1 MKSSKVKSTVAG
13 TKANKAKAVK
23 KLFDRPT
30 LIALNYGFSPSPA
43 PQISK
48 KDYDGCK
55 GFHDPALHAEII
67 KNSAP
72 FAYDIAE
79 KNCILRTYLENNWED
94 TPHPIEISFKKP
106 FPGSDWRRPSEQI
119 LGLEI
124 LGFSGSTAEA
134 VIMRSAISILEEEG
148 YDNLSI
154 ALNSVGDKDSVG
166 DYEKMLGNY
175 IRKNI
180 QNMPAELRSE
190 VKKSIYSIIR
200 NKDPRFEKWST
211 EAPKSM
217 SFLTES
223 SRIHFKEVLE
233 YVESFDLPYMID
245 TTLVGCPEFVSHV
258 IFEIRQGD
266 TVLANGYRYSR
277 LSKKLGFK
285 RELPAIGATIAW
297 KKGKEQAPQTSQKP
311 KFYLIQLGFGA
322 KIHALKTLEVLRKA
336 KIAVIHS
343 LTKDKMQSQMGSAE
357 NARVPYILLVGQKE
371 AIENSVVVRDTNTRV
386 QETVSLK
393 DLPEYLKKLK

>member
-1 MKSSKVKSTVAG
+1 MKSSKSKVRDAKRKVSKATEKKS
-13 TKANKAKAVK
+13 
-23 KLFDRPT
+23 FDRPT
-30 LIALNYGFSPSPA
+30 LIALSYGFSPADS

-48 KDYDGCK
+48 KDFDNYRNFD
-55 GFHDPALHAEII
+55 DPSADPGATRE
-67 KNSAP
+67 SAP
-72 FAYDIAE
+72 FCYDIAE
-79 KNCILRTYLENNWED
+79 KTSILRTYLENNWEN
-94 TPHPIEISFKKP
+94 TPHPIEISLKKP
-106 FPGSDWRRPSEQI
+106 FPGSDWRRPSEHI
-119 LGLEI
+119 IGLEI
-124 LGFSGSTAEA
+124 LGFAGSMAEA
-134 VIMRSAISILEEEG
+134 IIVRSAISILEEEG
-148 YDNLSI
+148 YSDLTI
-154 ALNSVGDKDSVG
+154 ALNSIGDKDSVA
-166 DYEKMLGNY
+166 DYDRMLSNY
-175 IRKNI
+175 IRKNV
-180 QNMPAELRSE
+180 QGMPAELRTE
-190 VKKSIYSIIR
+190 IKKSIYSLVR
-200 NKDPRFEKWST
+200 NKDPKFEKWAT

-217 SFLTES
+217 SFLSET

-233 YVESFDLPYMID
+233 YVESFDLPYIID
-245 TTLVGCPEFVSHV
+245 TSLIGCPEFVSHV

-297 KKGKEQAPQTSQKP
+297 KKSKEHAPQAPAKP
-311 KFYLIQLGFGA
+311 RFYLIQLGFGA
-322 KIHALKTLEVLRKA
+322 KIHALKTLETLRKA

-386 QETVSLK
+386 QETVFLK